1 MLLLLAAPLVEHF
14 VLSLNASYLPLD
26 FLGPLI
32 LLVLQALVGLRFEF
46 ANLVDFG
53 LFFNFKKG
61 LLNGFGEEYIKDR
74 LDLCVIVK
82 EVIVFNL
89 SDLIDAGLL
98 RDVRRSRWAMLEF
111 ICLNLSIIV
120 LGLVHSLLG

>member
-14 VLSLNASYLPLD
+14 VLSFNASYLPLD

-61 LLNGFGEEYIKDR
+61 LLHGFGEEYIKDR

-89 SDLIDAGLL
+89 CDLIDAGLL

-111 ICLNLSIIV
+111 ICLNLSIVV
-120 LGLVHSLLG
+120 LALVHSLLG